1 MKKDLVKDALLGSSV
16 FKDEAS
22 LFPEYIPPE
31 LPNRDEEIKR
41 LARNFRALLRRD
53 GAFSVNVAI
62 VGNAGIGKTALVKYT
77 LAQLKELAINEN
89 INIDYAYYNCHSF
102 RSKTAILRSLMADR
116 FMIQSRGFSDEEVLE
131 MLFKRLQKENQHL
144 ILVLDEA
151 NTLESEDILS
161 IIHANEALGISLSTV
176 VISRPTE
183 WKMLLDAPLSGHI
196 HDQINLRSY
205 NIDQL
210 MTILSYRARIAF
222 NPQAYTTDIIEL
234 VAEISSHT
242 RNARHGLEILYR
254 SGKAADNQSKSILDP
269 EDIRRSKN
277 EVYPE
282 LRPDIFYDL
291 RENELITALSIARDL
306 MDTGS
311 TATTIN
317 RSYEH
322 YEMAC
327 EEFGINKR
335 KLITYRGFVDSLVN
349 VGIVGKT
356 TTLASKGKRGRRSKI
371 TLFDIPASVLAE
383 RVEQRIKT
391 VLG

>member
-1 MKKDLVKDALLGSSV
+1 
-16 FKDEAS
+16 
-22 LFPEYIPPE
+22 
-31 LPNRDEEIKR
+31 
-41 LARNFRALLRRD
+41 
-53 GAFSVNVAI
+53 
-62 VGNAGIGKTALVKYT
+62 
-77 LAQLKELAINEN
+77 
-89 INIDYAYYNCHSF
+89 
-102 RSKTAILRSLMADR
+102 MADR

-131 MLFKRLQKENQHL
+131 MLFRRLQKENQHL

-151 NTLESEDILS
+151 NTLDSEDILS

-210 MTILSYRARIAF
+210 MDILSYRARIAF

-291 RENELITALSIARDL
+291 KENELITALSIARDL

-327 EEFGINKR
+327 EEFGVKKR
-335 KLITYRGFVDSLVN
+335 KLITYRGFVEILVN

-383 RVEQRIKT
+383 RVEQRIRT